1 MDALQ
6 LEEVVAQVLSQ
17 VVNSLVTA
25 TISLIVVSGGT
36 ALAGY
41 FIGKKRQK
49 AIEKKKK
56 EEEQQSIEEA
66 RIYIEKA
73 TARRLIFEAH
83 TQYCINKDPMTIDRF
98 REITETFD
106 AYTRLGGNGTAK
118 KYYDDLSQIVP
129 VLVN

>member
-1 MDALQ
+1 MDAMQ
-6 LEEVVAQVLSQ
+6 VEEVVAQVLSQ
-17 VVNSLVTA
+17 TINGLVTSI
-25 TISLIVVSGGT
+25 ISLIIVSGGT
-36 ALAGY
+36 ALVGY

-49 AIEKKKK
+49 ALEKQKKA
-56 EEEQQSIEEA
+56 EEQQSIEEA

-118 KYYDDLSQIVP
+118 KYYDELSQIVP